1 MLYFNRST
9 QTSACVLGPAQPRL
23 PPVSESVVRLEV
35 TFHHCRRCHLHHRHH
50 HHVHH
55 HGRAGGVADPH
66 GEEGSWEHEAKKHL
80 CKKENQKKHLCKKKK
95 GLSIST
101 SPLRLTILSLAT
113 MLGVD
118 PTRRRTRRPILRCR
132 SHSSTGISIKI
143 KFQEALVFDFPTERL
158 LQLKLV

>member
-35 TFHHCRRCHLHHRHH
+35 TFHHCRRCHLHHHY
-50 HHVHH
+50 HVHH

-80 CKKENQKKHLCKKKK
+80 CKKENQKKHLCKKKRK
-95 GLSIST
+95 
-101 SPLRLTILSLAT
+101 SPLYNIEFGNHA
-113 MLGVD
+113 
-118 PTRRRTRRPILRCR
+118 R
-132 SHSSTGISIKI
+132 SGSNKEKNPETNSAMQVALLHWNINKDISK
-143 KFQEALVFDFPTERL
+143 DFPTERL

>member
-1 MLYFNRST
+1 MTIYGMLYFNRST

-35 TFHHCRRCHLHHRHH
+35 TFHHCRRCHLHHHY
-50 HHVHH
+50 HVHH

-95 GLSIST
+95 GLS
-101 SPLRLTILSLAT
+101 TILSLAT

-132 SHSSTGISIKI
+132 SHSSTGIKI
-143 KFQEALVFDFPTERL
+143 KFQKAIVFDFPTERL

>member
-1 MLYFNRST
+1 MTIYGMLYFNRST

-35 TFHHCRRCHLHHRHH
+35 TFHHCRRCHLHHHY

-101 SPLRLTILSLAT
+101 SPLYNIEFGNHA
-113 MLGVD
+113 
-118 PTRRRTRRPILRCR
+118 R
-132 SHSSTGISIKI
+132 SGSNKEKNPETNSAM
-143 KFQEALVFDFPTERL
+143 QVALLHWNINKD
-158 LQLKLV
+158 